1 MSRLSFDG
9 GAIVRNAISDKKHV
23 TALTVR
29 SFGNQNYH
37 SEFTMTLIASFMW
50 RGFYFA
56 FGDTLITTPTRIH
69 EGTPIPTQN
78 LPNET
83 EQIEASGIRV
93 AGLTRKIFTIGPH
106 LVFGW
111 SGPMA
116 NFENGLRY
124 LYAAPLDEPLSL
136 QVLQAIVNDSGLPK
150 DRASAWFVYAFT
162 CDGAIVGF
170 SHNMRRIAQEKDGI
184 ISVAGSGAESFRE
197 RLEIG
202 SAANIDGLSFF
213 NHTLVAQARYLAEQ
227 HRQGRHL
234 DQGFGG
240 AFEFILSENGSF
252 VSFDRV
258 MIVYRDYWD
267 VEEQND
273 VRKDV
278 QNVSRVGNTFS
289 KIDAV
294 YYATHVDD
302 ALIVGRWFT
311 GSHKMFYAAPPFSK
325 GKAWAVAPR
334 FGVDYVFEVM
344 AHHSGKQAAVFN
356 RVPDEY
362 DFEVIGEDT
371 RLTLPMTLP
380 VDLEIALREHI
391 GAKTG

>member
-1 MSRLSFDG
+1 
-9 GAIVRNAISDKKHV
+9 
-23 TALTVR
+23 
-29 SFGNQNYH
+29 
-37 SEFTMTLIASFMW
+37 MTLIASFVW

-69 EGTPIPTQN
+69 EDIAIPTQN

-83 EQIEASGIRV
+83 EQIEGSGIRV

-116 NFENGLRY
+116 NFENGLRH

-136 QVLQAIVNDSGLPK
+136 QVLQAILNESGLPK
-150 DRASAWFVYAFT
+150 DRASAWFINAFT
-162 CDGAIVGF
+162 RDGAMVGF
-170 SHNMRRIAQEKDGI
+170 SHNMRKLAQEKSGAI
-184 ISVAGSGAESFRE
+184 LVAGSGTESFRE
-197 RLEIG
+197 RLEID
-202 SAANIDGLSFF
+202 SAANIDGVSLFS
-213 NHTLVAQARYLAEQ
+213 HTLAAQARYLIEQ

-240 AFEFILSENGSF
+240 AFEFITGENGSF

-273 VRKDV
+273 VRKDA
-278 QNVSRVGNTFS
+278 QNVSRVRNTFS

-294 YYATHVDD
+294 YYMTHVDNV
-302 ALIVGRWFT
+302 LIVGRWFP
-311 GSHKMFYAAPPFSK
+311 GSDKMFGVAPPFSE
-325 GKAWAVAPR
+325 GQASAGTPR
-334 FGVDYVFEVM
+334 FGVDHVFEVM
-344 AHHSGKQAAVFN
+344 SHHSGRGSMVFH
-356 RVPDEY
+356 RAPDEY

-371 RLTLPMTLP
+371 RPTFPMTLP
-380 VDLEIALREHI
+380 EDLEVALREHI
-391 GAKTG
+391 GGKTG

>member
-1 MSRLSFDG
+1 
-9 GAIVRNAISDKKHV
+9 
-23 TALTVR
+23 
-29 SFGNQNYH
+29 
-37 SEFTMTLIASFMW
+37 MTLIASFMW

-56 FGDTLITTPTRIH
+56 FGDTLITTGTRIH
-69 EGTPIPTQN
+69 EDIPIPTQN

-83 EQIEASGIRV
+83 EQIEGSEIRV

-136 QVLQAIVNDSGLPK
+136 QVLQAILNDSGLPK
-150 DRASAWFVYAFT
+150 DRASAWFIYAFT
-162 CDGAIVGF
+162 RDGAIVGF
-170 SHNMRRIAQEKDGI
+170 SHNMRKIAQEKDGI

-202 SAANIDGLSFF
+202 SAANIDAISLFT
-213 NHTLVAQARYLAEQ
+213 HTLNAQARYPIEQ

-234 DQGFGG
+234 DKGFGG
-240 AFEFILSENGSF
+240 GFEFILSENGSF

-267 VEEQND
+267 VEEQNE

-289 KIDAV
+289 KVDAV
-294 YYATHVDD
+294 YYMTHVDH
-302 ALIVGRWFT
+302 ALIVGRWFPD
-311 GSHKMFYAAPPFSK
+311 SHKMFWAAPPFSE
-325 GKAWAVAPR
+325 GQALAGTPR
-334 FGVDYVFEVM
+334 FGVDHVFEVM
-344 AHHSGKQAAVFN
+344 SHHSGRRSTVFN

-371 RLTLPMTLP
+371 RLTFPMTLP
-380 VDLEIALREHI
+380 EDLETALREHI
-391 GAKTG
+391 GAKAR

>member
-1 MSRLSFDG
+1 
-9 GAIVRNAISDKKHV
+9 
-23 TALTVR
+23 
-29 SFGNQNYH
+29 
-37 SEFTMTLIASFMW
+37 MTLIASFMW
-50 RGFYFA
+50 KGFYFA

-69 EGTPIPTQN
+69 EDIPIPTQN

-83 EQIEASGIRV
+83 EQIEGSGIRV

-116 NFENGLRY
+116 NFENGLRH
-124 LYAAPLDEPLSL
+124 LYSAPLDEPLSL
-136 QVLQAIVNDSGLPK
+136 QVLQAILNESGLPK
-150 DRASAWFVYAFT
+150 DRASAWFIDAFT
-162 CDGAIVGF
+162 RDRGMVGF
-170 SHNMRRIAQEKDGI
+170 SHNMRKIAREKDGA
-184 ISVAGSGAESFRE
+184 ISVAGSGAESFLE
-197 RLEIG
+197 RLEID
-202 SAANIDGLSFF
+202 SADNRDGVSFF
-213 NHTLVAQARYLAEQ
+213 NHTLAAQARYLIEQ

-240 AFEFILSENGSF
+240 AFEFISTENGSF

-258 MIVYRDYWD
+258 MIVFRDYWD

-273 VRKDV
+273 VRKDA

-294 YYATHVDD
+294 YYTTHFDH
-302 ALIVGRWFT
+302 ALIVGRWFP
-311 GSHKMFYAAPPFSK
+311 GSHKMFGAVPPFSE
-325 GKAWAVAPR
+325 GQALAGTPR
-334 FGVDYVFEVM
+334 FGVDHVFEVM
-344 AHHSGKQAAVFN
+344 SHHSGRRSTVFD

-380 VDLEIALREHI
+380 VDLEIALRKEL
-391 GAKTG
+391 T